1 MKLLRNKKVIA
12 ALIAVVAVLAGGL
25 FWFANRKTDVLDNEV
40 STKISGYNTQGDFT
54 IDGGTLVKKIA
65 TVIADKEKL
74 TDEEKNAIVD
84 EPSDVAVINGESAED
99 YLEGSA
105 TSLTQEDHE
114 RIAEYMKLIKSVSIN
129 TYKSSKKPEETNE
142 QVYRTG
148 CSGLRNGDSV
158 TVSVRTGDGVP
169 VAESEKTYKVSG
181 LKKIRKYKVSSL
193 YKYMHLRTGGVE
205 GSENCYAHVYMDKK
219 IHDII
224 GYGAGTPDV
233 GETPR
238 ILKNGDS
245 ITSDIE
251 SWTRYVN
258 KCLYNKGR
266 QLIYDNKTLTFTVR
280 GLASPKTVDCKD
292 VLSELDKMAGNFSKR
307 RVFLENGPSTDAKV
321 DYILGV
327 WYQNGNS
334 SSWYKYDC
342 LKLKGNRLVKGSRST
357 PGEYPSYNT
366 EGMLDSVL
374 NNGKYVEIK

>member
-1 MKLLRNKKVIA
+1 
-12 ALIAVVAVLAGGL
+12 
-25 FWFANRKTDVLDNEV
+25 
-40 STKISGYNTQGDFT
+40 
-54 IDGGTLVKKIA
+54 
-65 TVIADKEKL
+65 
-74 TDEEKNAIVD
+74 
-84 EPSDVAVINGESAED
+84 
-99 YLEGSA
+99 
-105 TSLTQEDHE
+105 
-114 RIAEYMKLIKSVSIN
+114 
-129 TYKSSKKPEETNE
+129 
-142 QVYRTG
+142 
-148 CSGLRNGDSV
+148 
-158 TVSVRTGDGVP
+158 
-169 VAESEKTYKVSG
+169 
-181 LKKIRKYKVSSL
+181 
-193 YKYMHLRTGGVE
+193 
-205 GSENCYAHVYMDKK
+205 MDKK

-245 ITSDIE
+245 ITPDIE

-307 RVFLENGPSTDAKV
+307 RVFLENGPSTDARV
-321 DYILGV
+321 DYTLGA
-327 WYQNGNS
+327 WYQHGNS
-334 SSWYKYDC
+334 SSWYEYDC
-342 LKLKGNRLVKGSRST
+342 LKLKGNRLVKSIRST

>member
-1 MKLLRNKKVIA
+1 MKLLRNRKVIV
-12 ALIAVVAVLAGGL
+12 ALNAVAVILAGGA
-25 FWFANRKTDVLDNEV
+25 FWFANRKTDVLDDEV
-40 STKISGYNTQGDFT
+40 STKISGYNTQGDFEV
-54 IDGGTLVKKIA
+54 DGGTIAKKIA
-65 TVIADKEKL
+65 TLIADKEKL
-74 TDEEKNAIVD
+74 TDEEKNAIID
-84 EPSDVAVINGESAED
+84 EPSDVTVINGESAED
-99 YLEGSA
+99 YLEGRA
-105 TSLTQEDHE
+105 T
-114 RIAEYMKLIKSVSIN
+114 
-129 TYKSSKKPEETNE
+129 
-142 QVYRTG
+142 
-148 CSGLRNGDSV
+148 
-158 TVSVRTGDGVP
+158 
-169 VAESEKTYKVSG
+169 SEKTYKVSG

-193 YKYMHLRTGGVE
+193 YKYMHLRTGGVD

-224 GYGAGTPDV
+224 GYGTGTPDV

-245 ITSDIE
+245 ITPDIE

-321 DYILGV
+321 DYTLGV
-327 WYQNGNS
+327 WYQNGDS
-334 SSWYKYDC
+334 SSWYECDC
-342 LKLKGNRLVKGSRST
+342 LKLKGNRLVKSSRST
-357 PGEYPSYNT
+357 PGEYTSYNT
-366 EGMLDSVL
+366 EGTLDSVL